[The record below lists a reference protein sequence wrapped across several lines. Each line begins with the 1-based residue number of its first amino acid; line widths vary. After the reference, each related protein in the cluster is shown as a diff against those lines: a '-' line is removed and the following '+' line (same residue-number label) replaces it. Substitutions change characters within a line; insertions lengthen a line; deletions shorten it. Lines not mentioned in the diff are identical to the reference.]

1 MYNNIKIWG
10 GAWALSGVLTKPC
23 RRAKEPTMKRQ
34 LSLGEY
40 RAIDLALFA
49 VILALFEFLIVR
61 FAIGSLYTVSLAAV
75 FTAIVYMRW
84 GWWGA
89 IHAILAGVLFCFY
102 YSGVAP
108 PGSVRPEQ
116 YIIYP
121 LGNLFSLAAVPVL
134 KKVGEERVRQSSTAS
149 VIFSLSVILLMQGGR
164 AVVGVIAMIIGQQG
178 ALDWAVA
185 GQRALGCFT
194 TDSLS
199 ILFTMVVTWIV
210 RRLDG
215 VFEEQ
220 RHYLTRIQEERDQEH
235 GNTEQ

>member
-1 MYNNIKIWG
+1 MYNNIKM
-10 GAWALSGVLTKPC
+10 WAAQGLLTGVLTKPG
-23 RRAKEPTMKRQ
+23 RPAKESPMKRQ

-61 FAIGSLYTVSLAAV
+61 FAIVSVYAVSLAAV
-75 FTAIVYMRW
+75 ITAIVYMRW

-89 IHAILAGVLFCFY
+89 IHAALAGFLFCFY
-102 YSGVAP
+102 YSGIAP
-108 PGSVRPEQ
+108 PDWVRPEQ

-134 KKVGEERVRQSSTAS
+134 KRVGTERVRGSVLAS
-149 VIFSLSVILLMQGGR
+149 LLYSLAVVLLMQGGR
-164 AVVGVIAMIIGQQG
+164 AAVGVAIMVVQRQGHLDWLVVGRQ
-178 ALDWAVA
+178 ALN
-185 GQRALGCFT
+185 CFT
-194 TDSLS
+194 TDALS
-199 ILFTMVVTWIV
+199 TLFTLVVIWIV

-220 RHYLTRIQEERDQEH
+220 RHYLARIHEEQDRS
-235 GNTEQ
+235 NTEQ

>member
-1 MYNNIKIWG
+1 
-10 GAWALSGVLTKPC
+10 
-23 RRAKEPTMKRQ
+23 MKRQ
-34 LSLGEY
+34 LSLEEY
-40 RAIDLALFA
+40 RAIDLTLFA
-49 VILALFEFLIVR
+49 VMLAVFEFLIVR
-61 FAIGSLYTVSLAAV
+61 FTTLSLYTVSLAAV
-75 FTAIVYMRW
+75 ITAVVYMRW

-89 IHAILAGVLFCFY
+89 IHAVLAGVLFCFY

-108 PGSVRPEQ
+108 PDQRPGLEQ

-134 KKVGEERVRQSSTAS
+134 KKLGEERVRQSATAS
-149 VIFSLSVILLMQGGR
+149 LLFSLSVILLMQGGR
-164 AVVGVIAMIIGQQG
+164 AVVGVVIMLLSQSGQP
-178 ALDWAVA
+178 DWAVI

-194 TDSLS
+194 TDALS
-199 ILFTMVVTWIV
+199 ILFTLVVTWIV

-220 RHYLTRIQEERDQEH
+220 RHYLTRIQEEQEQNR